1 LFAEADMLY
10 FTYGGINVMKQE
22 SVFRNVTFFLAK
34 GAGVISAIICVLLI
48 AQEYNS
54 ARFKLDI
61 HNREVQ
67 GWEACRQTNPSYFRV
82 NKEAVS
88 CSQKK
93 FDEARD
99 NFWVKLPKAQLVGL
113 SILGGLGSATG
124 AYLATW
130 AVLWFGGL
138 GIHRFIRTVYANQV
152 RESSPIVG
160 VKLADHKPSRRGVN
174 GSEKGRLAHVPKRN
188 ERDKRLTKTTR
199 QFENLHEQIRQLQH
213 EITKC
218 EQTEVRIEQRFA
230 KLMAFNEQSQHEV
243 AEHKRVEEHREQQ
256 TDEVSVANKP
266 FQRSTE
272 WPRGNYKC
280 DDSHH
285 VNGKVKQKLCSKC
298 KQQKAESDFHK
309 DRSCKDGL
317 ARWCKECK
325 AKAARECRRKRQ
337 LGV

>member
-10 FTYGGINVMKQE
+10 FIHGGINVMKQE

-88 CSQKK
+88 CSQKN

-113 SILGGLGSATG
+113 LMLGGLGSATG

-152 RESSPIVG
+152 RGPLSING
-160 VKLADHKPSRRGVN
+160 VKLADRERNLQGIRGLA
-174 GSEKGRLAHVPKRN
+174 KGRLADFPEKDGKQKKRRN
-188 ERDKRLTKTTR
+188 TTGQLEELR
-199 QFENLHEQIRQLQH
+199 EQIEQLRH
-213 EITKC
+213 EITKR
-218 EQTEVRIEQRFA
+218 EQTEVRFEQRIA

-243 AEHKRVEEHREQQ
+243 AEHKRVEEHPEQQ
-256 TDEVSVANKP
+256 TDEVSVADKP

-272 WPRGNYKC
+272 WPRRNYKC

-285 VNGKVKQKLCSKC
+285 VNRKVKQKLCSKC